1 MLLRRIKQHV
11 QNENWFAVFVD
22 FVIVVVGVYVGIE
35 VANWNEQR
43 QEEQRGQQYLQRIK
57 ADLESDLLTIANR
70 QNFWNQVL
78 SHGHGAIAHA
88 ETGILVS
95 DSAAKTVLAYFQAS
109 QVAPYQAVNVTYEEM
124 VAAGDLHLIGS
135 SRLRAEFAEYFVNAT
150 DLQETHLFR
159 HIPEYREVV
168 RGLIPYDLQD
178 YIWTNCHRAVDN
190 SQELIEC
197 DLPIDEVAAAEL
209 LARLVED
216 DDVVRELRFWIGH
229 LKVASNVISINRAK
243 IAELIE
249 QVDTQLAQNP

>member
-35 VANWNEQR
+35 VSNWNEQR

-57 ADLESDLLTIANR
+57 ADLENDLQTIANR
-70 QNFWNQVL
+70 HNFWTQVL
-78 SHGHGAIAHA
+78 GHGQGAIAHA
-88 ETGILVS
+88 ETGMLVS

-109 QVAPYQAVNVTYEEM
+109 QVAPYRAVNVTYQEM
-124 VAAGDLHLIGS
+124 VAAGDLNLIES
-135 SRLRAEFAEYFVNAT
+135 SKLRAEFAEYFVNAT

-159 HIPEYREVV
+159 HIPEYREVL

-178 YIWTNCHRAVDN
+178 YIWTNCHRAVGN
-190 SQELIEC
+190 SQELVDC
-197 DLPIDEVAAAEL
+197 DLPVEEAAAEEML
-209 LARLVED
+209 SRLVEND
-216 DDVVRELRFWIGH
+216 EVVRELRFWIGN

-243 IAELIE
+243 IADLIE
-249 QVDTQLAQNP
+249 QVDTQLARDP